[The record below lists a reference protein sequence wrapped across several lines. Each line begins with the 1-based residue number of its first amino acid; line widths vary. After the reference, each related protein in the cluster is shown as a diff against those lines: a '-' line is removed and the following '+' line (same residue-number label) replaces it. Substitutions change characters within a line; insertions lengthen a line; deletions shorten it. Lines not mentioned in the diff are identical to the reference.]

1 MSVLLLPE
9 QGAHCRQKPE
19 CTQVPIHAVLTGPGV
34 SETSGLL
41 WVGGRGGHT
50 HDWQLLSGA
59 PDSVLTKNSK
69 SGPGGTRFP
78 EGQSGSGLSKGLALT
93 PALWLRLRL
102 QALQVLWQGVLLD
115 VFLNVPARE
124 MSLQVLLHHEV
135 QSGLAKD
142 RMNCL

>member
-1 MSVLLLPE
+1 MG
-9 QGAHCRQKPE
+9 QG
-19 CTQVPIHAVLTGPGV
+19 G
-34 SETSGLL
+34 
-41 WVGGRGGHT
+41 GGHT
-50 HDWQLLSGA
+50 HDWQLLSGS

-78 EGQSGSGLSKGLALT
+78 ENSLGQSGSGLSKGLALV
-93 PALWLRLRL
+93 PALWLRLWL
-102 QALQVLWQGVLLD
+102 QALQVLRQGVLLD
-115 VFLNVPARE
+115 VFLNVPACE